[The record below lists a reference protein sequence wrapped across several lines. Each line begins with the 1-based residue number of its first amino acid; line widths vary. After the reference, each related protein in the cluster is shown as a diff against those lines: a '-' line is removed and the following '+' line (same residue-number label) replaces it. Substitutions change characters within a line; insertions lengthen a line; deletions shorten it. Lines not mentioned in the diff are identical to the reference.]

1 MRERAVPSSLE
12 ASRGRADRFS
22 RKNHLIPENSRSR
35 AQPQDELLV
44 LEAPTPR
51 RVCRTLGAV
60 SLRIRA
66 TPLKQTKADPTR
78 PLTPR
83 SRTRAESGVARGS
96 AAATPAAPP
105 TAESRPPLGLLA
117 PTCSPRYYPT
127 DVPAITAQKSEHFL
141 QTGTIELRVN
151 ELRPG
156 KEEHL
161 VFQTAGAET
170 ARMFP
175 GLP

>member
-12 ASRGRADRFS
+12 ASRGRADRLS

-78 PLTPR
+78 LLTPR
-83 SRTRAESGVARGS
+83 SRTRAESGVAGGS
-96 AAATPAAPP
+96 AAATPAPQPAG
-105 TAESRPPLGLLA
+105 AHLLA
-117 PTCSPRYYPT
+117 PLLSHR
-127 DVPAITAQKSEHFL
+127 
-141 QTGTIELRVN
+141 
-151 ELRPG
+151 RPG
-156 KEEHL
+156 HHCTEVRTLPPNRHDR
-161 VFQTAGAET
+161 VTRQRTAPREGRASRVPDGWGGNCPHVSGA
-170 ARMFP
+170 ALRQV
-175 GLP
+175 

>member
-51 RVCRTLGAV
+51 SCL
-60 SLRIRA
+60 
-66 TPLKQTKADPTR
+66 PD
-78 PLTPR
+78 
-83 SRTRAESGVARGS
+83 SGRGFAS
-96 AAATPAAPP
+96 DQSDSSETDEGGPDAAATPAAPP
-105 TAESRPPLGLLA
+105 TAESRPPPGLLA

-156 KEEHL
+156 KEERL

-170 ARMFP
+170 ARMFL